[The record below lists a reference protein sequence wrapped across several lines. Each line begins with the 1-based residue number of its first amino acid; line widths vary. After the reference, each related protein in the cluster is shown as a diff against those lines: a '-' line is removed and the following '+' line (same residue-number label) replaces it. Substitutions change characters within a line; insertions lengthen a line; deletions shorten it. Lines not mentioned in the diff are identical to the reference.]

1 MAIYPIAPKITAIPA
16 AVRPVRR
23 WLQCFGAFFFFKS
36 FGDIFN
42 RRGELRNHDIVERV
56 RTLLRFLYRIGEAIY
71 AVLYLRELCGHVLDL
86 HEAQISLVE
95 L

>member
-1 MAIYPIAPKITAIPA
+1 MILRLFFFLLSLDDFQAREI
-16 AVRPVRR
+16 
-23 WLQCFGAFFFFKS
+23 LAFFFFKS
-36 FGDIFN
+36 LGDIFY
-42 RRGELRNHDIVERV
+42 RLGELRDHNIIERICA
-56 RTLLRFLYRIGEAIY
+56 LLRFLYRVGKAIY